1 MASAQGLFA
10 NCIYRHGGF
19 CLSATSSCP
28 AISQMSSTL
37 SSQPAKCSRWKMET
51 LQQAVF
57 LVKIML
63 NMPVHLNTALLQWY
77 VYFYAQHFYAHGDVN
92 IKVILVI
99 MEECAFCADLYLCFL
114 FSIWKANVSFP
125 ECALLFLHTVAGS
138 NNSPLIAGLSFL
150 FFLCIIFY
158 VLQQQDGPCCG
169 LHIRMQSVLHCL
181 SSDLISISVQHWY
194 RHERPKGEQKDGER
208 SEKCSVVSLF
218 KKYVTFSPLMPF
230 RICFCSKKK
239 INTLYIICTVY
250 VPSVFAWLTGDGG
263 HLLQHHLSVNVSPQ
277 LKLVITQGG
286 SFLLPSKWV
295 VLSPSCSLTTLF
307 HHWGKKSLS
316 AWLKM

>member
-1 MASAQGLFA
+1 MASVQGLFA

-138 NNSPLIAGLSFL
+138 NNSPLIAGLSFCFFCAL
-150 FFLCIIFY
+150 FFMFY
-158 VLQQQDGPCCG
+158 NSKMDTAVGSTSGC
-169 LHIRMQSVLHCL
+169 SL
-181 SSDLISISVQHWY
+181 SYIVYHLIWY
-194 RHERPKGEQKDGER
+194 Q
-208 SEKCSVVSLF
+208 SLF
-218 KKYVTFSPLMPF
+218 NIDTDTRDQKENKRMV
-230 RICFCSKKK
+230 RE
-239 INTLYIICTVY
+239 
-250 VPSVFAWLTGDGG
+250 A
-263 HLLQHHLSVNVSPQ
+263 
-277 LKLVITQGG
+277 
-286 SFLLPSKWV
+286 
-295 VLSPSCSLTTLF
+295 
-307 HHWGKKSLS
+307 KS
-316 AWLKM
+316 AQ